1 MEPQRNGI
9 LVGADAVVHASR
21 VGPLVGQVLI
31 VEQRNR
37 APALRED
44 ARDFVEVALAGI
56 LEVPQP
62 AARILAVFADHGDAI
77 HILHRFGDR
86 RADADPVFR
95 RLLPSHV
102 VFGKLVHI
110 EIHGS
115 YARRVP
121 RAVQAVTVEQPA
133 DKDVGVRIRKPGIQ
147 YARHPRARI
156 GCLCR
161 SCVDQS
167 RTREC
172 RDPVSTCQNLTLSPN
187 WNWREV
193 LRCEVTCPKL
203 WLVTEPLG
211 ELNCGVLNRL

>member
-1 MEPQRNGI
+1 MH
-9 LVGADAVVHASR
+9 GADAVVHTSR

-44 ARDFVEVALAGI
+44 ARDFVEVALAGV

-62 AARILAVFADHGDAI
+62 AARILAVLADHGDAI
-77 HILHRFGDR
+77 HILHGFRNR

-95 RLLPSHV
+95 RLLSSHV
-102 VFGKLVHI
+102 VFGKLVYI
-110 EIHGS
+110 ETHGS
-115 YARRVP
+115 YARRMP
-121 RAVQAVTVEQPA
+121 RAVQTVTVEQAA
-133 DKDVGVRIRKPGIQ
+133 DEDVGVRIRKPGIQ
-147 YARHPRARI
+147 YTCHARARI
-156 GCLCR
+156 GCMCH

-167 RTREC
+167 RARQC
-172 RDPVSTCQNLTLSPN
+172 RDPVSTCQNLILSPN

-203 WLVTEPLG
+203 WLVTEPFG